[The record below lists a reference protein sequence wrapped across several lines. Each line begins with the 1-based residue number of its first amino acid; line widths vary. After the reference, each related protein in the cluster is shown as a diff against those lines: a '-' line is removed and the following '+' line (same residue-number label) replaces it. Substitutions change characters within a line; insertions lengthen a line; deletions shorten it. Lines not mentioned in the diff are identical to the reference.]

1 MPVVEERRRLT
12 GEAPSDMLQ
21 SFLEARYADGTG
33 LADEL
38 IPGMVIWVM
47 FAGFGLQVC
56 TVDYS
61 LVRPDGT
68 RQGLDR
74 FAVLGVEEWRDGPR
88 SLWRVP
94 SGEAAAR
101 IRLERSTGGAPPLEE
116 ARAAAE
122 SGGMAER
129 HALALAEA
137 LAGNHEAAIEL
148 LLELVAFDKDWNE
161 QAARKTLLEVFQLAG
176 DDSELVDSARRRL
189 AMLLY

>member
-1 MPVVEERRRLT
+1 MGVWLLGAPALT
-12 GEAPSDMLQ
+12 QL
-21 SFLEARYADGTG
+21 ARVDHPG
-33 LADEL
+33 LTE
-38 IPGMVIWVM
+38 WVM

-101 IRLERSTGGAPPLEE
+101 IGRRMCREV
-116 ARAAAE
+116 
-122 SGGMAER
+122 
-129 HALALAEA
+129 ALSDPDIR
-137 LAGNHEAAIEL
+137 G
-148 LLELVAFDKDWNE
+148 VA
-161 QAARKTLLEVFQLAG
+161 TC
-176 DDSELVDSARRRL
+176 ARRSGWKVELDGETNLCVGRPTRR
-189 AMLLY
+189 AP